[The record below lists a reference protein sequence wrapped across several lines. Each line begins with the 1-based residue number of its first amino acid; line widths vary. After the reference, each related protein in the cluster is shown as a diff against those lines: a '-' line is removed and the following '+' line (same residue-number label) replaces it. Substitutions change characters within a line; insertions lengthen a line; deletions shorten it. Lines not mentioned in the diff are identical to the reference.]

1 MRGAGLLL
9 TVAVLGLPGC
19 VVLRSSYEEEARQ
32 RELLTARL
40 GVERGRVERLER
52 SLDELSGTLESRE
65 LERSS
70 LGKERLDLMN
80 ELEDLRHE
88 LEETRGSLEEER
100 RQREGTEAEVQA
112 LQGSYRTLVEQL
124 EDELEKGQIEILQL
138 RDRLQIRALE
148 GILFP
153 SGSAEIK
160 PAGRKVLA
168 KVADQLR
175 QHSGHHVRIE
185 GHTDR
190 VPISTLEFPSNWELS
205 CSRAARVLRFLVDE
219 GLDPE
224 RMSAVGVGSQ
234 QPIEGNDSPEG
245 RARNRR
251 IEIVL
256 VPEPG

>member
-1 MRGAGLLL
+1 MRGAILLL
-9 TVAVLGLPGC
+9 TLALLGLPGC
-19 VVLRSSYEEEARQ
+19 VVLRSTYEEEARQ
-32 RELLTARL
+32 RELLMARL
-40 GVERGRVERLER
+40 EVERGRAQRLER
-52 SLDELSGTLESRE
+52 RLDQLSGNLESRE
-65 LERSS
+65 LERSA
-70 LGKERLDLMN
+70 LGRERLDLMN
-80 ELEDLRHE
+80 ELEDLRHD
-88 LEETRGSLEEER
+88 LEEARGSLEEER
-100 RQREGTEAEVQA
+100 RQREGSEAEVQA
-112 LQGSYRTLVEQL
+112 LQGSYHALVEEL

-138 RDRLQIRALE
+138 RGRLQIRALE
-148 GILFP
+148 SILFA

-160 PAGRKVLA
+160 PTGREVLA

-175 QHSGHHVRIE
+175 KQSGHQVRIE

-205 CSRAARVLRFLVDE
+205 CGRAARVLRFLVDE

-234 QPIEGNDSPEG
+234 QPIESNDSPEG